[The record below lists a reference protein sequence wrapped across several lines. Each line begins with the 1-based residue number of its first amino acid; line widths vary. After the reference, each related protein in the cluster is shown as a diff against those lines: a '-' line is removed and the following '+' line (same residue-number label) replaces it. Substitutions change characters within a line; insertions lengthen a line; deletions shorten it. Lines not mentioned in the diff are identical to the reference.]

1 MRCRAARL
9 GLLRRRR
16 CKLDQKDHDGVLMA
30 EYRRRTEAPGV
41 QRNLARSRSRA
52 RTNACTG
59 PEALPEMAVAQREQ
73 LEGLARQQRNAGRD
87 RHESRKLAV
96 A

>member
-1 MRCRAARL
+1 M
-9 GLLRRRR
+9 LLRHRLHRR

-30 EYRRRTEAPGV
+30 EYRRRTEAQGA
-41 QRNLARSRSRA
+41 QRNLARSRTRA

-59 PEALPEMAVAQREQ
+59 PEMVPEMPVAQREQ
-73 LEGLARQQRNAGRD
+73 LEGLARQQRNANRD